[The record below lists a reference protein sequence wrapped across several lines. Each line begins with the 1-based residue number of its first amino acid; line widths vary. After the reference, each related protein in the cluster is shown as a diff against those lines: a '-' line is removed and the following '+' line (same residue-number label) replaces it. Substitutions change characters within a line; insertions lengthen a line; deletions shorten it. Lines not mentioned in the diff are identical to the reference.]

1 MCFWRGRGP
10 PLCTNKA
17 DRCRI
22 GEISLMKDLTK
33 TMEISMR
40 EMEEQEAAAAEAERA
55 EAAAKDSA
63 PAAATDAPA
72 AAAAD
77 QTTGTTPAAADA
89 AAGFAAVVDLS
100 DCDREPFP

>member
-1 MCFWRGRGP
+1 MIFGGEAFVD
-10 PLCTNKA
+10 L
-17 DRCRI
+17 I

-63 PAAATDAPA
+63 PAAGADAS
-72 AAAAD
+72 AAAD
-77 QTTGTTPAAADA
+77 QTTGTTPAAGARWPA
-89 AAGFAAVVDLS
+89 
-100 DCDREPFP
+100 P

>member
-40 EMEEQEAAAAEAERA
+40 EMEEQEARRIQ
-55 EAAAKDSA
+55 AK
-63 PAAATDAPA
+63 
-72 AAAAD
+72 
-77 QTTGTTPAAADA
+77 
-89 AAGFAAVVDLS
+89 L
-100 DCDREPFP
+100 REPMREEDFGFIDAQQIALQARSDGEE